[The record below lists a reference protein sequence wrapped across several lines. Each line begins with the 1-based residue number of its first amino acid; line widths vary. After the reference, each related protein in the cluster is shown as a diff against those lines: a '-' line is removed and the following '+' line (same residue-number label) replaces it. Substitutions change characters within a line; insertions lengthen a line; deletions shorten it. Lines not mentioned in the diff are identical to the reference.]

1 MVSSKKGRPM
11 PVKAGI
17 AVTEVVHPTH
27 NLSIGDEE
35 QISNLQKLQPTLLA
49 NQTAYETPDLQKLRT
64 SFKYLYVMNW
74 LYNYRGYLKLQSD
87 YFDVDLFEL
96 ELMQFFP
103 PSNHLLNSDESTQRS
118 ESLVNKLKLALISIV
133 QGSKLSSINNFEK
146 IFRLWFGI
154 DTPLGGEDEEE
165 EEEVVVNSRQ
175 LIDPNITFDQLS
187 ITAKFEIFYILISH
201 ITNYQNFRNWID
213 RNNLSLESL
222 RMNPIFTE
230 SAKSGPSL
238 ITLKTLTSL
247 VTLKSPN
254 SQTQS
259 QVDYF
264 LLFENNRLYKRT
276 VLFPSLAIPKKRK
289 LAPEYPEEFFAP
301 EQFDINPEIKFELIF
316 KNVYEFDEYLKEIS
330 SKKSAKTLYT
340 KLSKASLID
349 SIFSNELK
357 KRKFIVNKRKEQQL
371 VSLLATRKRSSRLE
385 AKEKQRQDELREQQ
399 EQEEFEFKLA
409 SEKRMERRRKV
420 KEQMGIMDYGHG
432 LSRDDRLKMRKLGLN
447 GSDVVPQP
455 VEQSIDEESH
465 NGSGNLPPVEESN
478 SGHDNLPPP
487 TQESHNGHSYG
498 ELEPIAE
505 YSNPS
510 MDHGI
515 SIGEQETVPV
525 PPQNLTISNGDSTIE
540 NSPSNEPETLK
551 SEIEEATGPITLQ
564 PHTDI

>member
-1 MVSSKKGRPM
+1 M

-17 AVTEVVHPTH
+17 TAAEVVHPTH

-103 PSNHLLNSDESTQRS
+103 PSNHLLNSEEATQRS

-165 EEEVVVNSRQ
+165 EEDVVVNSRQ

-238 ITLKTLTSL
+238 ITLKTQTTL
-247 VTLKSPN
+247 VTLKSPS
-254 SQTQS
+254 SQTQG

-264 LLFENNRLYKRT
+264 LLFENNRLYKRS

-289 LAPEYPEEFFAP
+289 LAPEFPDEFFAR
-301 EQFDINPEIKFELIF
+301 EQFDIDPEIKFE
-316 KNVYEFDEYLKEIS
+316 
-330 SKKSAKTLYT
+330 
-340 KLSKASLID
+340 
-349 SIFSNELK
+349 
-357 KRKFIVNKRKEQQL
+357 
-371 VSLLATRKRSSRLE
+371 
-385 AKEKQRQDELREQQ
+385 
-399 EQEEFEFKLA
+399 
-409 SEKRMERRRKV
+409 
-420 KEQMGIMDYGHG
+420 
-432 LSRDDRLKMRKLGLN
+432 
-447 GSDVVPQP
+447 
-455 VEQSIDEESH
+455 
-465 NGSGNLPPVEESN
+465 
-478 SGHDNLPPP
+478 
-487 TQESHNGHSYG
+487 
-498 ELEPIAE
+498 
-505 YSNPS
+505 
-510 MDHGI
+510 
-515 SIGEQETVPV
+515 
-525 PPQNLTISNGDSTIE
+525 
-540 NSPSNEPETLK
+540 
-551 SEIEEATGPITLQ
+551 
-564 PHTDI
+564 

>member
-17 AVTEVVHPTH
+17 TAAEVVHPTH

-103 PSNHLLNSDESTQRS
+103 PSNHLLNSEEATQRS

-165 EEEVVVNSRQ
+165 EEDVVVNSRQ

-238 ITLKTLTSL
+238 ITLKTQTTL
-247 VTLKSPN
+247 VTLKSPS
-254 SQTQS
+254 SQTQG

-264 LLFENNRLYKRT
+264 LLFENNRLYKRS

-289 LAPEYPEEFFAP
+289 LAPEFPDEFFAR
-301 EQFDINPEIKFELIF
+301 EQFDIDPEIKFELIF

-330 SKKSAKTLYT
+330 TDKSAKTLYT

-399 EQEEFEFKLA
+399 EQEDFEFKLA

-420 KEQMGIMDYGHG
+420 KEQMGILDYGHG
-432 LSRDDRLKMRKLGLN
+432 MSRDDRLKMRKLGLN
-447 GSDVVPQP
+447 GGVVVPQP
-455 VEQSIDEESH
+455 VEQSLEEESLRL
-465 NGSGNLPPVEESN
+465 GNLPVEESY
-478 SGHDNLPPP
+478 
-487 TQESHNGHSYG
+487 NGHSYG
-498 ELEPIAE
+498 QEPIPE
-505 YSNPS
+505 FSDPS
-510 MDHGI
+510 MDHKI
-515 SIGEQETVPV
+515 LIGEQQTAPVSHENLTISQETVRV

-551 SEIEEATGPITLQ
+551 SEIEVVTGPITLQ
-564 PHTDI
+564 PPTDI